1 MANEQAFQEIL
12 LGQYAGFVTRLVA
25 FLIDRLIISGILSL
39 LGIVASFVF
48 DLFRLNEWLATVG
61 WGQVIVAF
69 LIMAVIVAVPW
80 LYNIVFWLLAG
91 QTPGKRLMGIRV
103 VRTDGTR
110 VRLGNA
116 IRRQIG
122 YLISATL
129 FLGYLWILV
138 DNRRQGWHDKLAGT
152 MVVYSWPDEGVT
164 PVRDQVRRFRERR
177 GQAQG
182 GPA

>member
-1 MANEQAFQEIL
+1 MTDERPSQEIL

-25 FLIDRLIISGILSL
+25 FLIDRLIVAGILSL
-39 LGIVASFVF
+39 LGIVIGFVL
-48 DLFRLNEWLATVG
+48 DLFGLNEWLATGG
-61 WGQVIVAF
+61 WGQIIVLA
-69 LIMAVIVAVPW
+69 LIIVVMASIPVF
-80 LYNIVFWLLAG
+80 YNIAFWLLAG

-116 IRRQIG
+116 VRRQIG
-122 YLISATL
+122 YWISTIL
-129 FLGYLWILV
+129 YLGYLWILA

-164 PVRDQVRRFRERR
+164 PVRDRVRRFRERR

-182 GPA
+182 GQA